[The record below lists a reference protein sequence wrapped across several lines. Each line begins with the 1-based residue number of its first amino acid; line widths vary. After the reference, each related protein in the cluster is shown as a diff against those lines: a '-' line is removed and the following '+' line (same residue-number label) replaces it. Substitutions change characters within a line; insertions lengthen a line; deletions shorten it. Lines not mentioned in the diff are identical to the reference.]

1 MASIANG
8 YWRNRRLRSR
18 RNHEPHAQGGWLIG
32 IGIVGALLAAL
43 FGVMDLL
50 AIPRGTPAFRTAV
63 VSACWVSSA

>member
-1 MASIANG
+1 MASIANA

-18 RNHEPHAQGGWLIG
+18 RNHEPHAQSGWL

-43 FGVMDLL
+43 FGLMDLL